1 MNYKKNIPNL
11 PNIKDTLVPKDYD
24 NLYMDISYDVQIRKS
39 KNYGLTEQFAE
50 QCIKQLKKRPYYL
63 IQLAKIFEVKNI
75 AEVGTAEGLQFFS
88 FAKYAKEIGGHVWSC
103 DIKDVRNKEY
113 SIKYGENTTFCLGDS
128 AILSEEIDKKID
140 MFYIDGAH
148 DYGSVI
154 KDIINL
160 KKHQSEN
167 PIWIFDDYDER
178 FGCYSDIKRICDA
191 KKSFKY
197 FVGNTAS
204 GYPNHQALIVGK
216 L

>member
-1 MNYKKNIPNL
+1 MNKNIKIPD
-11 PNIKDTLVPKDYD
+11 IKDTIVPSDYND
-24 NLYMDISYDVQIRKS
+24 LYMDISYDVQIKKS
-39 KNYGLTEQFAE
+39 KNYGLSEKFAE
-50 QCIKQLKKRPYYL
+50 QCIEQLKKRPCYL
-63 IQLAKIFEVKNI
+63 IELAKIFKVKNI

-88 FAKYAKEIGGHVWSC
+88 FAKHAQSNGGHVWSC

-113 SIKYGENTTFCLGDS
+113 SLKYAENTTFSLGDS
-128 AILSEEIDKKID
+128 RTLSEVIDKKID

-167 PIWIFDDYDER
+167 PIWVFDDYDER
-178 FGCYSDIKRICDA
+178 FGCYGDIKRICES
-191 KKSFKY
+191 KNSFKY

-204 GYPNHQALIVGK
+204 GYPNHQALIMGK